1 MRGFCDKL
9 RAILLIRE
17 LNSLSVDI
25 IYVHSVT
32 YGGSGAGN
40 WNARKFQVPWPS
52 HVFMSKTRSGLV
64 YKEDDTK
71 DTKDTMAELKVQ
83 ELLQMLIEDR
93 KKREMEISEERE
105 RREKEFD
112 AERRRREEEREARE
126 RENQKRL
133 EQMQAYMDNLAKLG
147 ERREKEFDAERR
159 RREEEREARERESQK
174 RLEQMQAYM
183 DNLAKLVEGT
193 AVQRS
198 RGPEIT
204 VKLVP
209 LNEKDDVEAY
219 LITFERIMAAH
230 NISKDRWSH
239 YLTSQL
245 TGKAQL
251 AFAAISPSDSG
262 NYEKIKAAIL
272 IRYGIN
278 DEEYR
283 RRFRSER
290 RKDGETNR
298 ELAVRLMEWQA
309 KWLKEC
315 HTVEDVLNA
324 VGKEQFLNT
333 LPTDKKLWV
342 LERKPETGVKAGEL
356 ADEYEQ
362 ARRPEMESLASS
374 TSKPN
379 RVGSRECHYCG
390 KSGHAEEDCYKRKR
404 EESQRSRGTQCYH
417 CKKQGLMSWECPEK
431 SMVCKELRDKRR
443 KGGRPM
449 YKTGK
454 VEGQKV
460 TDILL
465 DTGCSR
471 TMVRR
476 NLVAMEKIIV
486 GRVAT
491 ITCAHGDTKL
501 HPLALVEV
509 ELDGSHIQVEAALS
523 EELPVS
529 VLLGTDVPELTHLI
543 SGTGSS
549 INLVSQ
555 EQVMVVMTRAK
566 AKQQLEEELI
576 RKEKELLSGAQ
587 SNTLVRVNEPVACDN
602 VVPSRSES
610 EAGQS
615 EQQSPRKNSKLTKD
629 QRREIRKKAQET
641 EKSREGGNSEYPDI
655 TIEDLKKLQAEDPT
669 LAEVLRAAD
678 RSANDR
684 NESVA
689 EYFRREGLVYRRW
702 TPKGRSST
710 FQVEQLVLPKRCRG
724 TVLKLAHDVPLGG
737 HLGKEKT
744 GCRLLRRF
752 YWPTLFK
759 DVAEFCRGC
768 PTCQRSA
775 QRRIKRAPFG
785 AIPIHCCLQSW
796 GSQQEC

>member
-1 MRGFCDKL
+1 
-9 RAILLIRE
+9 
-17 LNSLSVDI
+17 
-25 IYVHSVT
+25 
-32 YGGSGAGN
+32 
-40 WNARKFQVPWPS
+40 
-52 HVFMSKTRSGLV
+52 
-64 YKEDDTK
+64 
-71 DTKDTMAELKVQ
+71 MAELKVQ

-93 KKREMEISEERE
+93 KKREMEISEER
-105 RREKEFD
+105 
-112 AERRRREEEREARE
+112 
-126 RENQKRL
+126 
-133 EQMQAYMDNLAKLG
+133 

-230 NISKDRWSH
+230 NISKDRWPH
-239 YLTSQL
+239 YLTSLL

-251 AFAAISPSDSG
+251 AFAAVSPSDSG

-272 IRYGIN
+272 IR
-278 DEEYR
+278 
-283 RRFRSER
+283 
-290 RKDGETNR
+290 

-315 HTVEDVLNA
+315 QTVEDVLNV

-333 LPTDKKLWV
+333 LPTLWV
-342 LERKPETGVKAGEL
+342 LERKPETCVKAGEL

-362 ARRPEMESLASS
+362 ARRPEMETLASS

-379 RVGSRECHYCG
+379 RTAIREKEKKVNEAEVLSVTTV
-390 KSGHAEEDCYKRKR
+390 KSKDTC
-404 EESQRSRGTQCYH
+404 RGNAQ
-417 CKKQGLMSWECPEK
+417 KKVWCARNGG
-431 SMVCKELRDKRR
+431 R

-549 INLVSQ
+549 INL
-555 EQVMVVMTRAK
+555 
-566 AKQQLEEELI
+566 QLEEELI

-610 EAGQS
+610 DAGQA

-678 RSANDR
+678 RSA

-768 PTCQRSA
+768 PTCHRSA
-775 QRRIKRAPFG
+775 QRIKRAPLVPLPIITEPFSRVAMDIVG
-785 AIPIHCCLQSW
+785 PLPRSRSGNKYILVLCDYGTKYPEAIPLKSIDAEHIAEQLISVFSRIGIPREILTDQGSNFTSQLLAELYRLLNIHPIVTSPYHPQTDGLVERFNQTLKSMLSRFSEEEGKNW
-796 GSQQEC
+796 DKMIPYILFAYREVPQATTGFSPFELLFGRDVRGPLDVLREQWESAEKSDENAMW

>member
-1 MRGFCDKL
+1 
-9 RAILLIRE
+9 
-17 LNSLSVDI
+17 
-25 IYVHSVT
+25 
-32 YGGSGAGN
+32 
-40 WNARKFQVPWPS
+40 
-52 HVFMSKTRSGLV
+52 MSKTRSGLV

-105 RREKEFD
+105 RRKKEF
-112 AERRRREEEREARE
+112 EAVR
-126 RENQKRL
+126 
-133 EQMQAYMDNLAKLG
+133 
-147 ERREKEFDAERR
+147 
-159 RREEEREARERESQK
+159 
-174 RLEQMQAYM
+174 
-183 DNLAKLVEGT
+183 
-193 AVQRS
+193 RS

-219 LITFERIMAAH
+219 LVTFERIMAAH
-230 NISKDRWSH
+230 NISK
-239 YLTSQL
+239 
-245 TGKAQL
+245 
-251 AFAAISPSDSG
+251 DSG

-298 ELAVRLMEWQA
+298 ELAVRLMEWQP

-324 VGKEQFLNT
+324 
-333 LPTDKKLWV
+333 
-342 LERKPETGVKAGEL
+342 AGEL

-362 ARRPEMESLASS
+362 ARRPEMETLASS

-404 EESQRSRGTQCYH
+404 EESQRSRGIQCYH
-417 CKKQGLMSWECPEK
+417 CKKQGHMSWECPEK
-431 SMVCKELRDKRR
+431 SMVCKERMDWRR
-443 KGGRPM
+443 KGGKPM

-476 NLVAMEKIIV
+476 NLVAIEKVIV

-555 EQVMVVMTRAK
+555 EQVMVVLTRAK
-566 AKQQLEEELI
+566 AKQKLEEELI
-576 RKEKELLSGAQ
+576 RKEKSFC
-587 SNTLVRVNEPVACDN
+587 LVHN
-602 VVPSRSES
+602 
-610 EAGQS
+610 
-615 EQQSPRKNSKLTKD
+615 L
-629 QRREIRKKAQET
+629 I
-641 EKSREGGNSEYPDI
+641 
-655 TIEDLKKLQAEDPT
+655 
-669 LAEVLRAAD
+669 
-678 RSANDR
+678 
-684 NESVA
+684 
-689 EYFRREGLVYRRW
+689 
-702 TPKGRSST
+702 
-710 FQVEQLVLPKRCRG
+710 
-724 TVLKLAHDVPLGG
+724 
-737 HLGKEKT
+737 HL
-744 GCRLLRRF
+744 F
-752 YWPTLFK
+752 
-759 DVAEFCRGC
+759 V
-768 PTCQRSA
+768 
-775 QRRIKRAPFG
+775 
-785 AIPIHCCLQSW
+785 
-796 GSQQEC
+796 

>member
-1 MRGFCDKL
+1 
-9 RAILLIRE
+9 
-17 LNSLSVDI
+17 
-25 IYVHSVT
+25 
-32 YGGSGAGN
+32 
-40 WNARKFQVPWPS
+40 
-52 HVFMSKTRSGLV
+52 MSKTRSGLV

-93 KKREMEISEERE
+93 KKREIEISEERE
-105 RREKEFD
+105 RHEKEFE
-112 AERRRREEEREARE
+112 AERRRR
-126 RENQKRL
+126 
-133 EQMQAYMDNLAKLG
+133 D
-147 ERREKEFDAERR
+147 
-159 RREEEREARERESQK
+159 EEREARERESQK

-219 LITFERIMAAH
+219 LVTFERMMAAH
-230 NISKDRWSH
+230 NISKDRWPH

-251 AFAAISPSDSG
+251 AFAAVSPSDSG

-324 VGKEQFLNT
+324 VG
-333 LPTDKKLWV
+333 
-342 LERKPETGVKAGEL
+342 EL

-362 ARRPEMESLASS
+362 ARRPEMETLASS

-404 EESQRSRGTQCYH
+404 EESQRSRGIQCYH
-417 CKKQGLMSWECPEK
+417 CKKQGHMSWECPEK
-431 SMVCKELRDKRR
+431 SMVCKERMDWRR
-443 KGGRPM
+443 KGGKPM

-476 NLVAMEKIIV
+476 NLVAIEKVIVLEGSRQSPVHMETPNFI
-486 GRVAT
+486 
-491 ITCAHGDTKL
+491 
-501 HPLALVEV
+501 P
-509 ELDGSHIQVEAALS
+509 
-523 EELPVS
+523 
-529 VLLGTDVPELTHLI
+529 
-543 SGTGSS
+543 
-549 INLVSQ
+549 
-555 EQVMVVMTRAK
+555 
-566 AKQQLEEELI
+566 
-576 RKEKELLSGAQ
+576 LLSGGRTGWI
-587 SNTLVRVNEPVACDN
+587 SYSGGSGFIRGTICVCFVGNRCSRVNAFD
-602 VVPSRSES
+602 
-610 EAGQS
+610 
-615 EQQSPRKNSKLTKD
+615 KWD
-629 QRREIRKKAQET
+629 
-641 EKSREGGNSEYPDI
+641 
-655 TIEDLKKLQAEDPT
+655 
-669 LAEVLRAAD
+669 
-678 RSANDR
+678 
-684 NESVA
+684 
-689 EYFRREGLVYRRW
+689 
-702 TPKGRSST
+702 
-710 FQVEQLVLPKRCRG
+710 
-724 TVLKLAHDVPLGG
+724 
-737 HLGKEKT
+737 
-744 GCRLLRRF
+744 
-752 YWPTLFK
+752 
-759 DVAEFCRGC
+759 
-768 PTCQRSA
+768 
-775 QRRIKRAPFG
+775 RIK
-785 AIPIHCCLQSW
+785 HQVKSK
-796 GSQQEC
+796 

>member
-1 MRGFCDKL
+1 M
-9 RAILLIRE
+9 
-17 LNSLSVDI
+17 
-25 IYVHSVT
+25 HSVT

-52 HVFMSKTRSGLV
+52 HVFMSKTRSSLV

-105 RREKEFD
+105 RRDKEFD
-112 AERRRREEEREARE
+112 AERRRRE
-126 RENQKRL
+126 
-133 EQMQAYMDNLAKLG
+133 D
-147 ERREKEFDAERR
+147 
-159 RREEEREARERESQK
+159 EREARERESQK

-183 DNLAKLVEGT
+183 DNLAKLVEKLVEGT
-193 AVQRS
+193 AVHRS

-230 NISKDRWSH
+230 NISKDRWPH

-251 AFAAISPSDSG
+251 AFAAVSPSDNG

-278 DEEYR
+278 DKEYR

-315 HTVEDVLNA
+315 QTVEDVLNA

-342 LERKPETGVKAGEL
+342 LERKPETCVKAGEL

-362 ARRPEMESLASS
+362 ARWPEMESLASS

-379 RVGSRECHYCG
+379 RVGSRECHTSKPNRVGSRECHYCG
-390 KSGHAEEDCYKRKR
+390 KSGHTEEDCYKRKR
-404 EESQRSRGTQCYH
+404 EESQLSRGTQCYH
-417 CKKQGLMSWECPEK
+417 CKKQGHNVMSWECPEK
-431 SMVCKELRDKRR
+431 SMVCKERRDWKR

-471 TMVRR
+471 TKVRR

-491 ITCAHGDTKL
+491 ITCTHGDTKL

-587 SNTLVRVNEPVACDN
+587 SNTLVRVNETVACDN

-610 EAGQS
+610 EAGQA

-678 RSANDR
+678 RSA

-775 QRRIKRAPFG
+775 QRRIKRAPLVPL
-785 AIPIHCCLQSW
+785 PIITEPFSRVAMDIVGPLPRSRSGNKYILVLCDYRAGDHNKNADALSRAAR
-796 GSQQEC
+796 

>member
-1 MRGFCDKL
+1 M
-9 RAILLIRE
+9 
-17 LNSLSVDI
+17 
-25 IYVHSVT
+25 
-32 YGGSGAGN
+32 
-40 WNARKFQVPWPS
+40 
-52 HVFMSKTRSGLV
+52 
-64 YKEDDTK
+64 
-71 DTKDTMAELKVQ
+71 
-83 ELLQMLIEDR
+83 
-93 KKREMEISEERE
+93 
-105 RREKEFD
+105 
-112 AERRRREEEREARE
+112 
-126 RENQKRL
+126 
-133 EQMQAYMDNLAKLG
+133 G

-198 RGPEIT
+198 RGPEIA

-230 NISKDRWSH
+230 NISKDRWPH

-251 AFAAISPSDSG
+251 AFAAVSPSDSG

-309 KWLKEC
+309 KWLKEY
-315 HTVEDVLNA
+315 
-324 VGKEQFLNT
+324 
-333 LPTDKKLWV
+333 KKLWV

-362 ARRPEMESLASS
+362 ARRPEMETLASS

-404 EESQRSRGTQCYH
+404 EESQRSRGTQCYR
-417 CKKQGLMSWECPEK
+417 CKKQGHMSWECPEK
-431 SMVCKELRDKRR
+431 SMVCKERRDWRR

-576 RKEKELLSGAQ
+576 RKEKELLS
-587 SNTLVRVNEPVACDN
+587 
-602 VVPSRSES
+602 ES
-610 EAGQS
+610 EAGQA
-615 EQQSPRKNSKLTKD
+615 EQQSPRKNSKLTKV

-775 QRRIKRAPFG
+775 QRRIKRAPLVPYQYTVVYRAG
-785 AIPIHCCLQSW
+785 DHNKNADALSRAAR
-796 GSQQEC
+796 

>member
-1 MRGFCDKL
+1 
-9 RAILLIRE
+9 
-17 LNSLSVDI
+17 
-25 IYVHSVT
+25 
-32 YGGSGAGN
+32 
-40 WNARKFQVPWPS
+40 
-52 HVFMSKTRSGLV
+52 MSNTRSGLV

-126 RENQKRL
+126 RESQKRL

-230 NISKDRWSH
+230 NISKDRWPH

-362 ARRPEMESLASS
+362 ARRPEMETLASS
-374 TSKPN
+374 ASKPN

-390 KSGHAEEDCYKRKR
+390 KSGHAEEDCYK
-404 EESQRSRGTQCYH
+404 
-417 CKKQGLMSWECPEK
+417 KK
-431 SMVCKELRDKRR
+431 KRR
-443 KGGRPM
+443 KSTKQRPM

-610 EAGQS
+610 EAGQA

-710 FQVEQLVLPKRCRG
+710 FQVEQLVLPKRCRE
-724 TVLKLAHDVPLGG
+724 LGITTRMLM
-737 HLGKEKT
+737 HCLGQQDSLLQQKE
-744 GCRLLRRF
+744 
-752 YWPTLFK
+752 
-759 DVAEFCRGC
+759 DDM
-768 PTCQRSA
+768 
-775 QRRIKRAPFG
+775 
-785 AIPIHCCLQSW
+785 
-796 GSQQEC
+796 